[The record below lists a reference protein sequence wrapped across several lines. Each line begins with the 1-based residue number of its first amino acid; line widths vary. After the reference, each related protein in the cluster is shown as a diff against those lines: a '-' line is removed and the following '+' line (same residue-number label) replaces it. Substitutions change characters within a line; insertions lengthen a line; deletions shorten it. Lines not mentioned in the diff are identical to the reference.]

1 MRIGALAGA
10 VAIAAA
16 ALMGGCANDGNI
28 MGGLT
33 TASVTPG
40 PEAAMVAKAEPKVDP
55 QCAALVT
62 KIDALR
68 KEGTPERLEKVST
81 GKGTTAQVKRQS
93 LAKMTELDKANA
105 EYQARC
111 SKLTPAQQA
120 ALQSKPAEAAAASNA
135 DAKAEQIKQQATQA
149 AKQKTTQTIAKKA
162 KTSAAKAVTKTAAA
176 AAPAPAASAAAAAAP
191 AAAPVAKAMASEG
204 VTVSVPPAAAKAE

>member
-1 MRIGALAGA
+1 MRIGALANA

-33 TASVTPG
+33 TASVTP
-40 PEAAMVAKAEPKVDP
+40 ETQAVAKAEPKVDP

-68 KEGTPERLEKVST
+68 KEGTPERIEKVST
-81 GKGTTAQVKRQS
+81 GKGATAQVKRQS

-120 ALQSKPAEAAAASNA
+120 ALQAKPAATAAAPIA
-135 DAKAEQIKQQATQA
+135 DDQAEKIKQQATQA
-149 AKQKTTQTIAKKA
+149 AKQKTTETVAKKA

-176 AAPAPAASAAAAAAP
+176 AAPAPAAKAAAAAAASP
-191 AAAPVAKAMASEG
+191 AAAPVATEG
-204 VTVSVPPAAAKAE
+204 VTVSVPPSAAKAAE